1 MAAATAAG
9 CSKSEPGLVPVRGKI
24 TLDGGPW
31 PHEGS
36 LIFTPEGGGP
46 GARSRPAGA
55 RFGTDGAFVA
65 TSFAEGDGLFPGTY
79 KISVECWEAE
89 PKMANN
95 GMVIDGKNAVP
106 SKYQSTVSS
115 GLDLTVN
122 AGGPLSDVRFDV
134 KRKP

>member
-1 MAAATAAG
+1 MPDRSPSFDRPTDRLLRVAMAAATAAG

-36 LIFTPEGGGP
+36 MIFTPEGGGP
-46 GARSRPAGA
+46 ASRSRPAGA
-55 RFGTDGAFVA
+55 RFSTDGAFVA

-95 GMVIDGKNAVP
+95 GMVIEGRAARPRSTRVP
-106 SKYQSTVSS
+106 ARA
-115 GLDLTVN
+115 D
-122 AGGPLSDVRFDV
+122 
-134 KRKP
+134 